1 MKVDGSE
8 FLVEKSHPLLSC
20 VHLAAPGSTR
30 FFGTSDGE
38 GSRNCWLAQ
47 ENQHVQHSRMIETV
61 VMLVIGLSMAGV
73 VLGTLGTDESG

>member
-1 MKVDGSE
+1 LKVDGSK
-8 FLVEKSHPLLSC
+8 FLAEKSDPLFSC
-20 VHLAAPGSTR
+20 VHLAAPGSPC
-30 FFGTSDGE
+30 FFGASDGE
-38 GSRNCWLAQ
+38 GSRNCCLAQ